1 MKLERFAMD
10 ALGDKR
16 QFLAPLFVT
25 PDIGVAVLDSRF
37 RFQVVNH
44 VLAATNGF
52 PVKAHIGKTVRQ
64 ILGPVAGE
72 LEPRLRRAFGT
83 GRTDIFETVVK
94 MPTSS
99 RIGHWI
105 QTYIPL
111 RDPMGKTAQV
121 CAIVLDVTEK
131 KRLEE
136 LLFGLTGKLLYLH
149 ANLSRS
155 LDDLSGNTLHRIGGV
170 SQMAHSLELVHRCTA
185 ELIEVLK
192 TLKPS
197 ASPRSKQLFS
207 NSQPLTSSRIRMM
220 PVASDDNPFIGGLS
234 AREREVM
241 RLLAENQSNKQI
253 GVGLG
258 ISVRTV
264 EAHRRRIMEKLDL
277 HSVGELI
284 HLAIRNGIVEA

>member
-1 MKLERFAMD
+1 MKPERFAID

-25 PDIGVAVLDSRF
+25 PDIGVAVLDNRF

-72 LEPRLRRAFGT
+72 VEPRLRRAFGT
-83 GRTDIFETVVK
+83 GRTDIFETIVK
-94 MPTSS
+94 MPTRS

-105 QTYIPL
+105 QTYIPI
-111 RDPMGKTAQV
+111 RDPKGKTAQV

-136 LLFGLTGKLLYLH
+136 LLFSLTGKLFYLH
-149 ANLSRS
+149 ANLSRG
-155 LDDLSGNTLHRIGGV
+155 LDNLSGNSLRRIGGV

-197 ASPRSKQLFS
+197 ASPRYKQLFTD
-207 NSQPLTSSRIRMM
+207 SQPLTSSRIRMM
-220 PVASDDNPFIGGLS
+220 PVALDDTPGIGGLS

-277 HSVGELI
+277 HTVGELI
-284 HLAIRNGIVEA
+284 HLAIRSGIVEA